1 MSAVNEIT
9 NLLYRYAELID
20 QGEFDLLSELFRNAR
35 IKARDGD
42 QITTLDA
49 AGLLELWKT
58 SIVLFEDGSPR
69 TKHVITNPIVEFES
83 SRREARAR
91 SYYTV
96 FFQENDSVPIRPIV
110 AGRYHDR
117 FEQIDGSWQFVER
130 DYTHIDLVGDMS
142 AHTRVKVSG

>member
-1 MSAVNEIT
+1 MSDFNEIT

-20 QGEFDLLSELFRNAR
+20 QGEFDELSEMFRHAR

-42 QITTLDA
+42 RITTLDA
-49 AGLLELWKT
+49 AALLELWKT
-58 SIVLFEDGSPR
+58 SIVIFENGSPR
-69 TKHVITNPIVEFES
+69 TRHVITNPIVEFGS
-83 SRREARAR
+83 SGREARAR

-96 FFQENDSVPIRPIV
+96 FFQKNLTEPIQPIIS
-110 AGRYHDR
+110 GRYHDR
-117 FEQIDGSWQFVER
+117 FEKVEGVWQFVER